1 MNEINKVTL
10 DSINELPEIK
20 TVYKY
25 WYNDNAFKSSFLH
38 ALSSLFPGGEL
49 FFLKSLNHYSKE
61 FPEFKEEIRV
71 FSIQEGNHTKGH
83 RILNRE
89 IDRIYRN
96 EVLQD
101 LEFATDELLKKLYN
115 KLTPE
120 LNLIITEALE
130 HITFNLCESI
140 LERQDVL
147 DTAYSDAKKLFLW
160 HSLEEVGVSHSS
172 IARKI
177 SDKAIIKWY
186 YKLIRK
192 VSITPIVFILL
203 LALFH
208 RLYYIQSINKD
219 IRVRETV
226 TGLKDLFGVNG
237 WVRHGL
243 IKAVKTWRKSG

>member
-1 MNEINKVTL
+1 MNEINKVML

-177 SDKAIIKWY
+177 SDKVLTKWY
-186 YKLIRK
+186 YKIIRRL
-192 VSITPIVFILL
+192 SITPIS
-203 LALFH
+203 LALLFVLFMH
-208 RLYYIQSINKD
+208 LNYIHKCNKD
-219 IRVRETV
+219 IRIREAI
-226 TGLKDLFGVNG
+226 TGLNDLFGFEG
-237 WVRHGL
+237 WVREGL
-243 IKAVKTWRKSG
+243 TTAIKTW

>member
-1 MNEINKVTL
+1 MSNIPVLSKIRVKKYYYDDNHL
-10 DSINELPEIK
+10 K
-20 TVYKY
+20 THIV
-25 WYNDNAFKSSFLH
+25 S
-38 ALSSLFPGGEL
+38 ALSSVFDKGEL

-177 SDKAIIKWY
+177 SDKVLTKWY
-186 YKLIRK
+186 YKIIRRL
-192 VSITPIVFILL
+192 SITPIS
-203 LALFH
+203 LALLFVLFMH
-208 RLYYIQSINKD
+208 LNYIHKCNKD
-219 IRVRETV
+219 IRIREAI
-226 TGLKDLFGVNG
+226 TGLNDLFGFEG
-237 WVRHGL
+237 WVREGL
-243 IKAVKTWRKSG
+243 TTAIKTW